1 MKIQEINKK
10 IQTIRTITEQHNL
23 QFHQWKLDV
32 IGSYLETQHPIV
44 SVVGAKSVGKC
55 ALVNSLLDN
64 NLLPSRI
71 FKPRCLYS
79 VSHGEE
85 KPKIRLS
92 TGETMTVNSLSTLDI
107 YIKRDYDV
115 TVYVEATTGFL
126 QNQRV
131 EFKTGFDTD
140 NSCPIMDYLLSD
152 VVVVCVNATALFSL
166 DDIVLIEDLKATGHR
181 KMLLCITHINNVNP
195 QELPDIVRFVES
207 KHLDL
212 PVAYFADEPVANV
225 HDDIQ
230 TCFGVDYMHQI
241 LARHL
246 ADGID
251 YAQRTTIANAILHE
265 VLDACLNELT
275 EERNRLTQ
283 EKERKYT
290 EYLAKISKK
299 ESMRLGW
306 TDIRTGY
313 EKLETKC
320 IDTILADLDKAK
332 EKIYDRMQAS
342 ILSTQNP
349 KEWWEKMLPLS
360 LKNEIEGLSS
370 AIDTKLQSQVIKD
383 FNWLNHEIQMR
394 FRQSVITTN
403 TSVGETQLDYTL
415 DINSQSFNNLRTARY
430 ITMAGGA
437 TLATAMF
444 FVVGPVGALASASCG
459 IIGDRYIH
467 KVIEGQRESL
477 KNAVANV
484 IDDVI
489 AKMASMIPI
498 RVSTLYEE
506 IARGIAEKE
515 QAWSDAFALGE
526 FICEESPAIE
536 KLDETIHSVQNLKI
550 E

>member
-1 MKIQEINKK
+1 MTLQEINKR
-10 IQTIRTITEQHNL
+10 IQTLRMITEQQGLH
-23 QFHQWKLDV
+23 FHQWKLDA
-32 IGSYLETQHPIV
+32 IGRYLEAQHPVI
-44 SVVGAKSVGKC
+44 SVVGAKSSGKC
-55 ALVNSLLDN
+55 AMVNSLLGTD
-64 NLLPSRI
+64 LLPSQI

-79 VSHGEE
+79 VSRGEGQ
-85 KPKIRLS
+85 PKVKLS
-92 TGETMTVNSLSTLDI
+92 TGETLAINSLSALDR
-107 YIKRDYDV
+107 YVKHDYDA
-115 TVYVEATTGFL
+115 TACVETMTGIL
-126 QNQRV
+126 ENHNL
-131 EFKTGFDTD
+131 EIKTGFDTD
-140 NSCPIMDYLLSD
+140 NSCPILDYMLSD
-152 VVVVCVNATALFSL
+152 IVLVCVKATALFSL
-166 DDIVLIEDLKATGHR
+166 DDIAIIEDLKATGHR
-181 KMLLCITHINNVNP
+181 KMLLCITHVNNVSP
-195 QELPDIVRFVES
+195 QEIPEIVRFVKS
-207 KHLDL
+207 KHLGL
-212 PVAYFADEPVANV
+212 PTAYFTDEPLANV
-225 HDDIQ
+225 HGDIQ
-230 TCFGVDYMHQI
+230 ACFGVDYINRI
-241 LARHL
+241 LAQYL

-251 YAQRTTIANAILHE
+251 NKQRTTIASAMLHE
-265 VLDACLNELT
+265 VIDSCLEELT
-275 EERNRLTQ
+275 EERNNLEQ
-283 EKERKYT
+283 EKNKKYT
-290 EYLAKISKK
+290 EHLAKIAKK

-313 EKLETKC
+313 EKLESKC
-320 IDTILADLDKAK
+320 IDTILADLNKAK
-332 EKIYDRMQAS
+332 GKMFDRMQAS